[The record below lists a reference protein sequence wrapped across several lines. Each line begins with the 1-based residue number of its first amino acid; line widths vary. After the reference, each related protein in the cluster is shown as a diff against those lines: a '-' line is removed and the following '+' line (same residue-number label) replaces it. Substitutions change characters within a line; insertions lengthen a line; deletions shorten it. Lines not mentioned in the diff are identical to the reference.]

1 MFAHMLRFH
10 KCSLFVLV
18 FFSLPMPDARPCCD
32 EAADGF
38 QGTSCVC
45 SFPFPRVYSNTLGC
59 GASIWAKDE
68 LSSLVATIVTVTLS
82 QLKSTIYLTQK
93 ETV

>member
-1 MFAHMLRFH
+1 MFAHMMQFH

-32 EAADGF
+32 EAGDGF
-38 QGTSCVC
+38 QGTPCVF
-45 SFPFPRVYSNTLGC
+45 SFPFPQVDTLGC
-59 GASIWAKDE
+59 AALIWAKDE
-68 LSSLVATIVTVTLS
+68 LGSLVATIITVTLS
-82 QLKSTIYLTQK
+82 QLKSTTYLTQK